1 MCLRVY
7 IYIYIHPNVLCPHM
21 LGFKAFSLHCNYLLL
36 NTFCN
41 LNAHIPLWLHRHIQG
56 LGGMINTWTNQETPG
71 VLLGY
76 HYGSTSLYTS
86 CLDQN
91 KAVHFGDLIRLA
103 MPHIFTVALSHCLHF
118 VSVKEL
124 GQTDRER
131 LVFGWF
137 FCEDFSGVLTL
148 VSSAGRFLLWLWG
161 SAKPKALNLMWSPVC
176 VCMCVRAFV
185 CMFVFSPGLLLYAC
199 SQNNVTSQWQ
209 RRQSATFCSLIKK
222 NLKGNLF
229 PVSWHHF

>member
-1 MCLRVY
+1 MSY
-7 IYIYIHPNVLCPHM
+7 AHM
-21 LGFKAFSLHCNYLLL
+21 LGFKAFCLHCNYLLL
-36 NTFCN
+36 KTLCN

-56 LGGMINTWTNQETPG
+56 LVGMINTWTNQQTPG

-103 MPHIFTVALSHCLHF
+103 LPHIFTVALSHCLHF

-124 GQTDRER
+124 GQTYRER
-131 LVFGWF
+131 FVFWGV
-137 FCEDFSGVLTL
+137 FCEDFSYVLTL
-148 VSSAGRFLLWLWG
+148 VSSARKFLLWLWG
-161 SAKPKALNLMWSPVC
+161 SAKPKALNLMWSPVR

-185 CMFVFSPGLLLYAC
+185 CMFVFVFSPGLLLYTC
-199 SQNNVTSQWQ
+199 SQNNVTSQRQ